1 MAVAKV
7 IGELMEKQ
15 SGPAD
20 GLMRTLSFDIARVTE
35 AAAVAGAQFRG
46 RGDEIQADIAAA
58 RAMRRELDDLP
69 ISGRVVIGEGEQD
82 VVPVLYIGEEMGRG
96 GSEVDIAVDPLEGIS
111 LCAKSLPGALSVLAM
126 AERGALLHAPDMY
139 MEKIAI
145 GPGFE
150 AGIVSLDRPV
160 AENLQR
166 LAEAKGV
173 HIREITACVLDR
185 PRHAKLIEEIRAAGA
200 AVALIGDGDIAGV
213 IQTCEPEETGID
225 IYLGTGGAPEGVLA
239 AAALRCI
246 GGQIEGRLSALN
258 AEHVKRAKQLG
269 IEDLGRKY
277 STADMASGDI
287 IFAATGV
294 TDGPLLTGVKFYD
307 GQIETHTV
315 IMRSATRTVRWIYAE
330 HLDVQKFALE
340 GNDRTLA
347 IKHGVL

>member
-1 MAVAKV
+1 
-7 IGELMEKQ
+7 MEKQ
-15 SGPAD
+15 SGPAN
-20 GLMRTLSFDIARVTE
+20 GLMRTLSLDIARVTE
-35 AAAVAGAQFRG
+35 AAAVAAAHFRG
-46 RGDEIQADIAAA
+46 RGDEIQADVAAA

-69 ISGRVVIGEGEQD
+69 ISGRVVIGEGQQD
-82 VVPVLYIGEEMGRG
+82 VVPVLYIGEEMGLG

-111 LCAKSLPGALSVLAM
+111 LCAKSLPGALAVLAM
-126 AERGALLHAPDMY
+126 AQRGALLHAPDMY

-160 AENLQR
+160 AENLNR

-185 PRHAKLIEEIRAAGA
+185 PRHAKLIAEIRAAGA

-258 AEHVKRAKQLG
+258 DEHARRAAALLG
-269 IEDLGRKY
+269 IEDLSRKY

-294 TDGPLLTGVKFYD
+294 TDGPLLTGVKFYE

-330 HLDVQKFALE
+330 HLDEQKFALE
-340 GNDRTLA
+340 DQTLA
-347 IKHGVL
+347 LKRGAL

>member
-1 MAVAKV
+1 MREIVAGCALGTGDGRGAWRTSPRAGHV
-7 IGELMEKQ
+7 YGEDRDRPGFRGWNRELGSARGGEF
-15 SGPAD
+15 SEACGSERRSHPGNNRLRAGPA
-20 GLMRTLSFDIARVTE
+20 E
-35 AAAVAGAQFRG
+35 AC
-46 RGDEIQADIAAA
+46 E
-58 RAMRRELDDLP
+58 
-69 ISGRVVIGEGEQD
+69 
-82 VVPVLYIGEEMGRG
+82 
-96 GSEVDIAVDPLEGIS
+96 
-111 LCAKSLPGALSVLAM
+111 
-126 AERGALLHAPDMY
+126 
-139 MEKIAI
+139 
-145 GPGFE
+145 
-150 AGIVSLDRPV
+150 
-160 AENLQR
+160 
-166 LAEAKGV
+166 
-173 HIREITACVLDR
+173 
-185 PRHAKLIEEIRAAGA
+185 KLIEEIRAAGA

>member
-1 MAVAKV
+1 MH
-7 IGELMEKQ
+7 
-15 SGPAD
+15 
-20 GLMRTLSFDIARVTE
+20 TLSLDIARVTE
-35 AAAVAGAQFRG
+35 VAAVAAAHFRG
-46 RGDEIQADIAAA
+46 RGDEMKADVAAA
-58 RAMRRELDDLP
+58 RAMRRELSELP

-126 AERGALLHAPDMY
+126 AQRGGLLQAPDMY
-139 MEKIAI
+139 MEKIAV

-150 AGIVSLDRPV
+150 AGIVSLDYSV
-160 AENLQR
+160 AENLGR

-173 HIREITACVLDR
+173 QVREITACVLDR
-185 PRHAKLIEEIRAAGA
+185 PRHGKLIEEIRAAGA
-200 AVALIGDGDIAGV
+200 AIALIGDGDIAGV

-246 GGQIEGRLSALN
+246 GGQMQGRLNPLN
-258 AEHVKRAKQLG
+258 DEHVRRAAALG
-269 IEDLGRKY
+269 INDLGRKY

-287 IFAATGV
+287 VFAATGV
-294 TDGPLLTGVKFYD
+294 TDGSLLNGVKFYE

-315 IMRSATRTVRWIYAE
+315 IMRSATRTVRWVYAE
-330 HLDVQKFALE
+330 HMDMQKFAPDGQGAAPKRGL
-340 GNDRTLA
+340 L
-347 IKHGVL
+347 

>member
-1 MAVAKV
+1 
-7 IGELMEKQ
+7 
-15 SGPAD
+15 
-20 GLMRTLSFDIARVTE
+20 MRTLALDIARVTE
-35 AAAVAGAQFRG
+35 AAAVAAAHFRG
-46 RGDEIQADIAAA
+46 RGDEIQADVAAA

-69 ISGRVVIGEGEQD
+69 VSGRVVIGEGEQD
-82 VVPVLYIGEEMGRG
+82 VVPVLYIGEEIGLG

-111 LCAKSLPGALSVLAM
+111 LCAKSLPGALAALAV
-126 AERGALLHAPDMY
+126 AQRGGLLHAPDMY

-150 AGIVSLDRPV
+150 AGIVSLDRTV
-160 AENLQR
+160 AENLHR

-173 HIREITACVLDR
+173 QVRQITACVLDR
-185 PRHAKLIEEIRAAGA
+185 PRHAKLIGEIRAAGA
-200 AVALIGDGDIAGV
+200 AIALIGDGDIAGV

-258 AEHVKRAKQLG
+258 DEHVKRAALLG
-269 IEDLGRKY
+269 IEDLSRKY
-277 STADMASGDI
+277 SAADMASGDI

-294 TDGPLLTGVKFYD
+294 TDGPLLTGVKFYE

-315 IMRSATRTVRWIYAE
+315 IMRSATRTVRWIYTE

-340 GNDRTLA
+340 GHDQTSALKRGAL
-347 IKHGVL
+347 